1 MSVPE
6 MDYMTEEHFFESLNE
21 THANMLH
28 DIKNWCLSDKEK
40 HILATVLIGL
50 RYSDGSGQI
59 SGTKDGTL

>member
-6 MDYMTEEHFFESLNE
+6 MDYMIEEHFFNSLNE
-21 THANMLH
+21 VHASCLH

-50 RYSDGSGQI
+50 RY
-59 SGTKDGTL
+59 KEGTL

>member
-6 MDYMTEEHFFESLNE
+6 MDYMIEEHFLNE
-21 THANMLH
+21 VHASCLH

-50 RYSDGSGQI
+50 RY
-59 SGTKDGTL
+59 KEGTL